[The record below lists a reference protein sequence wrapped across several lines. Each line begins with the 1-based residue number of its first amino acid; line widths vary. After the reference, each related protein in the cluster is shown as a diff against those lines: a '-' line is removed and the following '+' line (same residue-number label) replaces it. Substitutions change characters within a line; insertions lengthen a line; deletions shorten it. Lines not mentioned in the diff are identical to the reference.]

1 MFDGLEL
8 SHVRHRDKK
17 GADTLIRMGSTWAKV
32 LEGTF
37 LLQLH
42 GPLVGVGGS
51 NAQLFT
57 IDKETREKFPNAQE
71 LLAIIPDL
79 SRPYVDYLNN
89 KILRMIS
96 SIQINF
102 FWKAKF
108 YTLLDNEFHKKST
121 SLILRRC
128 DYPKE

>member
-8 SHVRHRDKK
+8 SDVLHHDKK
-17 GADTLIRMGSTWAKV
+17 GADTLTRMGSTRAKV
-32 LEGTF
+32 LQGTF

-42 GPLVGVGGS
+42 GALVGVGES

-71 LLAIIPDL
+71 HLAIIPDL

-96 SIQINF
+96 SIQIKLF
-102 FWKAKF
+102 GKLCP
-108 YTLLDNEFHKKST
+108 TLSLTMNST
-121 SLILRRC
+121 SKVPLASSSGAFT
-128 DYPKE
+128 